1 MKTKRLIL
9 AWSILLCL
17 LLYACVQDEWFINKE
32 QESSNE
38 LSIGK
43 NKELTIAAAKSWYN
57 NNETP
62 VTRMAV
68 TDNNMLGI
76 LVAPSWN
83 HAKEWKKGHYEVVEA
98 SLLSNMDV
106 LFYDKETY
114 SQKGKM
120 TKEEKKK
127 IMNVGRTVILKD
139 IITGK
144 ITTFNMVIIG
154 SRDYLMQSNELSNNS
169 YLYRESQ
176 FDGMVLFF
184 HPDGNF
190 VNGWK
195 YENGKITKRL
205 SPVTDFEDLLP
216 DSNSLPST
224 RASQDCYTNYYTY
237 TYLYCPSTRAYTNDW
252 ISSYSSGEFG
262 NENENE
268 EEDGTIGGG
277 TIGGGSIGEVEIVA
291 PHCYWVTEDIPYIEC
306 IETGDPTGGYQE
318 GESGNITPSTPNSRS
333 EKIFKSTDQLTEEQL
348 KKLEDAIEEM
358 ERKMCYS
365 KAILNYLE
373 EKGVMFNTVYIDP
386 SIEGNA
392 AGKII
397 NGDINLVFNNESYI
411 TYGTFNHEL
420 VHLLQTH
427 LGLYIN
433 NNYRG
438 MMEYERSIIDDIMFY
453 AQFKGKVKNIKPD
466 AWLGKHSAFVDGD
479 KPLRGSIDERKKWDI
494 LSNEYRTWLSNIT
507 KNGPP
512 ISISNSDFKKWI
524 PLFSQYSAAYSP
536 GPDNDKY
543 KYDIDYTP
551 KALEKVF
558 EIAQDCN

>member
-32 QESSNE
+32 QEPSNE

-43 NKELTIAAAKSWYN
+43 NKELTIAAANSWYS
-57 NNETP
+57 NNEAP

-98 SLLSNMDV
+98 SLLSNMNV
-106 LFYDKETY
+106 LFYEKETY
-114 SQKGKM
+114 SQKEKM
-120 TKEEKKK
+120 TKEEKKR
-127 IMNVGRTVILKD
+127 IMNVGRAVILKD

-144 ITTFNMVIIG
+144 IITFNMVIIG

-169 YLYRESQ
+169 YLYRESK

-184 HPDGNF
+184 HPDGYF

-205 SPVTDFEDLLP
+205 SPITDFEDLLP

-252 ISSYSSGEFG
+252 ISAYSSGEFG
-262 NENENE
+262 NENEDK

-277 TIGGGSIGEVEIVA
+277 TIGEVEVVA

-306 IETGDPTGGYQE
+306 IEKGDPTGGYQE
-318 GESGNITPSTPNSRS
+318 GESGNVTPSTPNSRL
-333 EKIFKSTDQLTEEQL
+333 EKIFKNTDQLTEEQL

-373 EKGVMFNTVYIDP
+373 EKGVMFNSVYIDP
-386 SIEGNA
+386 NLAGNA
-392 AGKII
+392 GSTII
-397 NGDINLVFNNESYI
+397 NEDINLGFREENFI
-411 TYGTFNHEL
+411 RYGTVNHEL

-433 NNYRG
+433 NDCRG
-438 MMEYERSIIDDIMFY
+438 MMEYERSIIDDIMFF
-453 AQFKGKVKNIKPD
+453 AQFKGNKKKIPMD
-466 AWLGKHSAFVDGD
+466 AWLDKHSPMIYTDSPDPSNKEEYEEWKKQGD
-479 KPLRGSIDERKKWDI
+479 AYMK
-494 LSNEYRTWLSNIT
+494 WLSKIT
-507 KNGPP
+507 KNGTPS
-512 ISISNSDFKKWI
+512 SISVSDFQQWK
-524 PLFSQYSAAYSP
+524 PLFYENSRSYPSYP
-536 GPDNDKY
+536 NGKY
-543 KYDIDYTP
+543 KYDIEYSP
-551 KALEKVF
+551 KALLKVL
-558 EIAQDCN
+558 ELAQDCN